1 MFDQTVGELLVGGVL
16 VLSLAAIGGVVVLL
30 RRLGGVER
38 RYQQQ
43 LAALAGEGSAGPE
56 ALLGAL
62 SRQDT
67 RLRALETRA
76 AQVDQALP
84 QCIQRVG
91 LVRFNPFQD
100 TGGDQSFAV
109 ALLDAGGDGVVLS
122 SLHTRAATRFYA
134 KAVKAGRTS
143 YPLIDE
149 EQQALNQALGAA
161 EGEPG

>member
-1 MFDQTVGELLVGGVL
+1 MFDQTVGDLLVLGAL
-16 VLSLAAIGGVVVLL
+16 VLSLSAIGGVGVLL
-30 RRLGGVER
+30 RRLGGIER

-43 LAALAGEGSAGPE
+43 LATLAGEGSAGPE
-56 ALLGAL
+56 AVLGAL

-67 RLRALETRA
+67 RLCVLETRA
-76 AQVDQALP
+76 EQVDQALP
-84 QCIQRVG
+84 HCIQRVG

-134 KAVKAGRTS
+134 KAVKSGRTA

-149 EQQALNQALGAA
+149 EQQALNQALGSA
-161 EGEPG
+161 EGGTG

>member
-1 MFDQTVGELLVGGVL
+1 MFDQTVGDLLMLGAL
-16 VLSLAAIGGVVVLL
+16 VLSLGAIGGVVVLL
-30 RRLGGVER
+30 RRLGRVER
-38 RYQQQ
+38 RYQHQ
-43 LAALAGEGSAGPE
+43 LQALPGDGRAGPE
-56 ALLGAL
+56 AVLGAL
-62 SRQDT
+62 SVQDT
-67 RLRALETRA
+67 RLRALETRTE
-76 AQVDQALP
+76 QVDQALP
-84 QCIQRVG
+84 HCIQRVG

-134 KAVKAGRTS
+134 KAVKAGRTA

-161 EGEPG
+161 EGGPG